1 MDFLDHVKDD
11 FVAKYDGG
19 EAPTATPNNFNKDF
33 GYFAFVST
41 FFCKNSY
48 IDRKIF

>member
-41 FFCKNSY
+41 FFFPLGSAKDSSG
-48 IDRKIF
+48 